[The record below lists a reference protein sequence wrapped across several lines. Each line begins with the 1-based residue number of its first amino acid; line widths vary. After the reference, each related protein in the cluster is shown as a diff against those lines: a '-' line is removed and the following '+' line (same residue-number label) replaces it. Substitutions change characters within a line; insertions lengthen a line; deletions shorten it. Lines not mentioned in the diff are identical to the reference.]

1 MGRPHRWR
9 GSHLENDSCQATP
22 MRAIDAN
29 ATAICLLRSKFA
41 SYERLDHTS

>member
-1 MGRPHRWR
+1 MGRPPGWR
-9 GSHLENDSCQATP
+9 DGHLENDSCQATP

-41 SYERLDHTS
+41 SYEKPHHTS